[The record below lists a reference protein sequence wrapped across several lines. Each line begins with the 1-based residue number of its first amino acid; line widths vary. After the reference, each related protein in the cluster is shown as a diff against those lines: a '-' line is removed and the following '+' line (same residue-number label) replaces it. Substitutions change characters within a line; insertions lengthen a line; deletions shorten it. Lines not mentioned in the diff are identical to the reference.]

1 MSPAGTAED
10 CRRSPPGT
18 TLRSP
23 NPTTVSRVEGCHLHL
38 SVIIARRLGCL
49 SQPNNWDCE
58 KNSGLNKGLD
68 ECLSPTIL
76 TPGRAQLKFTGVA
89 VLTLNLILQVTKGTV
104 DEGIHAMAER
114 KLRLDAAV
122 LDGVTAA
129 GDGKASGTTVETA
142 QVLPTTSALMHAR
155 SPELCIGRCR
165 KRKLRNSL
173 FLCKPCRIPGEMS
186 QALPVYPLSDAHDLT
201 RPGELAREKVEK
213 EALACDL
220 CSCHS
225 SRCSLTAWKES
236 DLRALWFAD
245 ERASAE
251 LAGQHFC
258 MALTLQFWGAERH
271 TMVRR
276 VLDI

>member
-49 SQPNNWDCE
+49 SQPNNCDCE

-76 TPGRAQLKFTGVA
+76 TPGRAQLKMTGVA

-129 GDGKASGTTVETA
+129 GDGESKRHYCGDSPGTA
-142 QVLPTTSALMHAR
+142 YNLCFDAR
-155 SPELCIGRCR
+155 QESELCIGRCR

-173 FLCKPCRIPGEMS
+173 FLCKPCRIPVEMS

-225 SRCSLTAWKES
+225 SRCCLTAWKES